1 MKRIVF
7 FILAAA
13 IMMATSCTG
22 HFISD
27 RAYRETVMN
36 DFAARQDIMEA
47 AGIDLASM
55 GLEVKEREA
64 LEFLYAYMP
73 LGDIVNHSPEYYLEH
88 YRLMQ
93 TALDEMPWGKSIPER
108 EMRHF
113 VLPVRVNN
121 ESLDSAR
128 TVFQKELL
136 PRVKDMSMT
145 AAVLEVNHWCH
156 EKAVYMPSDR
166 RTSSPLATV
175 KTAYGRCGEE
185 STLLVAALRSVGI
198 PARQVYTPRWA
209 HTDSNHAWVEAWVDG
224 EWCFLGACEPEP
236 VLNLGWFNA
245 PASRGMLMHTN
256 VFGRYNGPEEIVR
269 ETPNHTEINVI
280 DHYAP
285 ESASVE
291 VTVVDMEGT
300 PVEGA
305 KVDYKIYNYSEFNSV
320 AYKLT
325 DAEGRTALTAGLG
338 DMMVYAA
345 KDGRFGF
352 AKVTYGKDEAV
363 SITLEYDEGSEIPH
377 MEMEIVPP
385 VENAQLPDITDE
397 QRAENTRRMEYEDS
411 LRNAYVATFY
421 DRQKALEWAGSL
433 ERVWPDQD
441 ERIADILVASRGNH
455 KEITSFIK
463 EAAQKD
469 RFSSALFLLESL
481 TEKDLRDTPKHILDD
496 HLYNGPVGES
506 SVDYVLCPR
515 VDTELLTPYRA
526 YFQQNIPNS
535 LVDSLYKDPALFVA
549 WCRDNLTLHDEMSL
563 KYVQLDPRRVWETRL
578 ADKGSREIFF
588 VAVCRSFEVPAW
600 MDPVT
605 RVVKYLNQEDYKVY
619 DVDFDAQK
627 QAAAPQGKLQLVYNE
642 IPLLDDPKYK
652 THFSLSKYVDGG
664 FQLLNYNGTWASLFK
679 EPQPMDCG
687 YYMLVS
693 GSRMSGGNVF
703 ADVEFFTVE
712 EDKTTVR
719 ELVMR
724 DVKDQLRV
732 IGSFDSE
739 MKYNAVVPEDDSD
752 DDRDDCHFD
761 RAQRVEKSVLET
773 TGRGYFAVALVDYGT
788 EPTNHAFM
796 DISAVASEL
805 EAWGRPVLV
814 VFATEDDCRKF
825 RAQDFNLP
833 STVHFG
839 VDVDGRMRNMIASE
853 MKLDKGGRLPLILM
867 ADTFNRVVFF
877 SQGYSIGLG
886 ESLVK
891 TSRKL

>member
-128 TVFQKELL
+128 TVFQKELM

-145 AAVLEVNHWCH
+145 DAVLEVNHWCH

-605 RVVKYLNQEDYKVY
+605 RVVKYLNPEDYKVY
-619 DVDFDAQK
+619 DVDFEAQE
-627 QAAAPQGKLQLVYNE
+627 QVASPQGKLQLVYNE

-712 EDKTTVR
+712 EGKTTVR

-739 MKYNAVVPEDDSD
+739 MKYSADG
-752 DDRDDCHFD
+752 
-761 RAQRVEKSVLET
+761 VEKSVLET